1 MYQRAS
7 ISHCQLCKMQAIK
20 PISLI
25 CSHTLCFK
33 CAQNISI
40 QENTSQIQ
48 NKFRIQCP
56 LCRRITH
63 TYDIN
68 NLLMENNELNLI
80 TDSSEMDKEIL
91 NESQLQNDSQNG
103 RRFSNFEIPNKIQ
116 NTAQQKMSELLTQTN
131 NAMKLINEKP
141 KQNNN
146 TVGHIHKQSNTTAI
160 VLEEN
165 RSKVQLNQQPYGPQF
180 QSQIQKTLIQYQQQQ
195 QELQQQ
201 TSLNNKDLLKPNNN
215 TPNASPYSTPLASQ
229 FHINFQNTDNK
240 KQPQNTLQFQQQKDK
255 PFYLDDK
262 KHTQEIKENFF
273 QKEIQKEIT
282 EPSRHKRSA
291 TGVPNKQLTNN
302 NISIINN
309 TNNNSNNNNNETSEQ
324 IITQYFSIIQKGL
337 QKLEK
342 DTLMIIKNKN
352 IHPQALY
359 QKMKQLNQT
368 KDQDG
373 ELIQSIKIVIKLQTE
388 LNGLSTPSCHRK
400 TSSHASHRYSNNTTN
415 TKSDHSSTSIL
426 QQEFKN
432 LKKLF

>member
-1 MYQRAS
+1 MYQRIS
-7 ISHCQLCKMQAIK
+7 ISHCQLCKMQAMK

-33 CAQNISI
+33 CGQNISI

-56 LCRRITH
+56 LCRKVTH

-91 NESQLQNDSQNG
+91 NESQLQNDSKNG
-103 RRFSNFEIPNKIQ
+103 RRYSNFDIPNKVQ
-116 NTAQQKMSELLTQTN
+116 STAQQKMSELLTQTN
-131 NAMKLINEKP
+131 NAMKIMNEKP
-141 KQNNN
+141 KQSN
-146 TVGHIHKQSNTTAI
+146 TTIGHIHKQSATVAVI
-160 VLEEN
+160 FDDN
-165 RSKVQLNQQPYGPQF
+165 RSKVQLNQQPYGSQF

-201 TSLNNKDLLKPNNN
+201 TQTINKDILKPNNN

-240 KQPQNTLQFQQQKDK
+240 KQLQNPLQFQQQKDK

-262 KHTQEIKENFF
+262 KYTQEVKENQF

-291 TGVPNKQLTNN
+291 TGVPNKQLTTNN
-302 NISIINN
+302 TSIINN
-309 TNNNSNNNNNETSEQ
+309 VNQNSSINQSSEQ
-324 IITQYFSIIQKGL
+324 IIAQYFQIIQKGL

-342 DTLMIIKNKN
+342 DTLMVIKNKN
-352 IHPQALY
+352 VQPQALY

-373 ELIQSIKIVIKLQTE
+373 ELIQSIKMVIKLQTE

>member
-1 MYQRAS
+1 
-7 ISHCQLCKMQAIK
+7 MQAMK

-33 CAQNISI
+33 CGQNISI

-48 NKFRIQCP
+48 NKYRIQCP
-56 LCRRITH
+56 LCRRVTH

-91 NESQLQNDSQNG
+91 NESQLQNDSKHG
-103 RRFSNFEIPNKIQ
+103 RRYSNFDIPNKIQ

-131 NAMKLINEKP
+131 NAMKLVNEKP
-141 KQNNN
+141 KQNNTTISHFQKQSA
-146 TVGHIHKQSNTTAI
+146 TVGVII
-160 VLEEN
+160 EDN
-165 RSKVQLNQQPYGPQF
+165 RSKVQLNQQPYGSQF

-195 QELQQQ
+195 ELQQQ
-201 TSLNNKDLLKPNNN
+201 TQLINKDILKPNNN

-240 KQPQNTLQFQQQKDK
+240 KQTQNPLQFQPQKDK

-262 KHTQEIKENFF
+262 KYTQEIKENQF
-273 QKEIQKEIT
+273 QKEIPKEIT

-291 TGVPNKQLTNN
+291 TGIPNKQITTNN
-302 NISIINN
+302 TSIINN
-309 TNNNSNNNNNETSEQ
+309 INQNISTNESSEQ
-324 IITQYFSIIQKGL
+324 IITQYFQIIQKGL

-352 IHPQALY
+352 VQPQALY

-388 LNGLSTPSCHRK
+388 LNGLLTPSCHRK
-400 TSSHASHRYSNNTTN
+400 TSSHASQRYSNNTTN

>member
-1 MYQRAS
+1 MYQKTS
-7 ISHCQLCKMQAIK
+7 ISHCQLCKMQAMK

-33 CAQNISI
+33 CGQNISI

-56 LCRRITH
+56 LCRRVTH

-91 NESQLQNDSQNG
+91 NESQLQNDSQHC
-103 RRFSNFEIPNKIQ
+103 RRYSNFDIPNKAQ

-131 NAMKLINEKP
+131 NAMKLMNEKP
-141 KQNNN
+141 KQNN
-146 TVGHIHKQSNTTAI
+146 TTIGHIHKQSATVAVI
-160 VLEEN
+160 PEEN
-165 RSKVQLNQQPYGPQF
+165 RSKVQLNQQPYGSQF

-195 QELQQQ
+195 QELQLQ
-201 TSLNNKDLLKPNNN
+201 TQLVNKDILKPNNN

-240 KQPQNTLQFQQQKDK
+240 KQTQNPPQFQPQKDK
-255 PFYLDDK
+255 PYYLDDK
-262 KHTQEIKENFF
+262 KYTQEIKENQF
-273 QKEIQKEIT
+273 QKDIQKEIT

-302 NISIINN
+302 NNISIINN
-309 TNNNSNNNNNETSEQ
+309 VNQNNTNNENSEQ
-324 IITQYFSIIQKGL
+324 IITQYFQIIQKGL

-352 IHPQALY
+352 VHPQALY

>member
-1 MYQRAS
+1 
-7 ISHCQLCKMQAIK
+7 MQAIK

-33 CAQNISI
+33 CGQNISI

-103 RRFSNFEIPNKIQ
+103 RRYSNFEIPNKTQ

-131 NAMKLINEKP
+131 NAMKLMNDKP
-141 KQNNN
+141 KQNNS
-146 TVGHIHKQSNTTAI
+146 TVGHFHKQSTNVAV

-180 QSQIQKTLIQYQQQQ
+180 QAQIQKTLIQYQQQQ

-201 TSLNNKDLLKPNNN
+201 TSQNNKDVLKPNNN

-240 KQPQNTLQFQQQKDK
+240 KQQQNPLQFQPQKDK
-255 PFYLDDK
+255 PLYFDDK
-262 KHTQEIKENFF
+262 KYTQEIKENLF
-273 QKEIQKEIT
+273 QKETQKEIT

-302 NISIINN
+302 NISTINN
-309 TNNNSNNNNNETSEQ
+309 NINNNNSITNNETSEQ
-324 IITQYFSIIQKGL
+324 IITQYFSILQKGL